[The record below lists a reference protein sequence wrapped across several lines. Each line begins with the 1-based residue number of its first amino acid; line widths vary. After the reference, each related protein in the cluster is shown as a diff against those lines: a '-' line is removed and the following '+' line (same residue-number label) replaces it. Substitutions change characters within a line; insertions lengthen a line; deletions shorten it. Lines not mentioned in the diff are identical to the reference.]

1 MTFREILCR
10 LVDQTPGALGA
21 AIVDGE
27 GIAVD
32 EYSAPGPELDL
43 TGLAVEF
50 QGVLAQAA
58 KVAGSALGGSALS
71 ELTLRA
77 GERQL
82 LLRRI
87 DDEFFL
93 IVALQ
98 RDGILGK
105 VRYLA
110 DCVLPDL
117 RSSLASNAM

>member
-1 MTFREILCR
+1 MTFREILCK

-32 EYSAPGPELDL
+32 EYSVRGPELDL
-43 TGLAVEF
+43 SGLAVEF

-58 KVAGSALGGSALS
+58 KVAGAALGGSALA
-71 ELTLRA
+71 EMTLHA

-93 IVALQ
+93 IVALR

-110 DCVLPDL
+110 DSVLPEL
-117 RSSLASNAM
+117 RSSLASGAM